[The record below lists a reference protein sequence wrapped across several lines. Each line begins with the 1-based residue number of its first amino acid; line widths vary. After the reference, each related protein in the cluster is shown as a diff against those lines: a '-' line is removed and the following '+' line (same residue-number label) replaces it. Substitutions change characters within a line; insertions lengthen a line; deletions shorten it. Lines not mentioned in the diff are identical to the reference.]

1 MDTPK
6 LPGAALQEQ
15 IAADLAARGYANAE
29 IAELTVTVDL
39 WRQIARRAARTL
51 GRPVQ
56 TLMVGERV
64 VTAVLRD
71 WPATPAEQAVHDAA
85 LRAAMNQLP
94 PIVAPRTS
102 GRAAKLEPPN

>member
-29 IAELTVTVDL
+29 IADLTVTVDL
-39 WRQIARRAARTL
+39 WRQIARQAARSL

-56 TLMVGERV
+56 TLMVGGRI

-71 WPATPAEQAVHDAA
+71 WPATPAEQAVHNAA
-85 LRAAMNQLP
+85 LRAAIDQLP
-94 PIVAPRTS
+94 PIVVPKKS
-102 GRAAKLEPPN
+102 GRAARSNPIT